1 MNYSTV
7 YVGMDVHKETFS
19 LCCYTNEKEQ
29 AEYSQKVDGHYSKV
43 LNYLEAMRFHYGDDA
58 VFICGY
64 EAGCL
69 GFTLYHQLTSHNVKC
84 VILAPTTMPKP
95 AGKKKVKTD
104 KRDAALIAR
113 CLAHRDYSPVHI
125 PTEQDEQ
132 VKEYIRMR
140 QDHKLAL
147 KKVKQQILA
156 FCLRHNYRYDAT
168 KNHWTQ
174 AHLQWLRSLK
184 PDGLYQEI
192 LSEYL
197 SSYDQLTDKLER
209 LDRRIEELAAQP
221 EYQEKTRHMS
231 CFLGIK
237 TQTALSTLVEVGDF
251 KRFASA
257 QQFASYLGLTPG
269 EDSSGGDQNRLGITK
284 AGNSH
289 IRTLLIETAQSYPR
303 GQIGYKSKTL
313 KARQYGNP
321 ADIIT
326 YADKANE
333 RLRRKY
339 YRMVLNQGKKAN
351 VAKTA
356 VAREL
361 ACFIWGMMTGN
372 TQ

>member
-1 MNYSTV
+1 M
-7 YVGMDVHKETFS
+7 
-19 LCCYTNEKEQ
+19 
-29 AEYSQKVDGHYSKV
+29 
-43 LNYLEAMRFHYGDDA
+43 
-58 VFICGY
+58 
-64 EAGCL
+64 
-69 GFTLYHQLTSHNVKC
+69 
-84 VILAPTTMPKP
+84 ILAPTTMPKP

-113 CLAHRDYSPVHI
+113 CLTHRDYSPVYI

-132 VKEYIRMR
+132 VREYIRMR
-140 QDHKLAL
+140 QDHKIAL

-156 FCLRHNYRYDAT
+156 LCLRHNYQYDAA

-192 LSEYL
+192 LAEYL
-197 SSYDQLTDKLER
+197 STYDQLTDKLER
-209 LDRRIEELAAQP
+209 LDGRIEELAAQP
-221 EYQEKTRHMS
+221 EYQEKTQHMS
-231 CFLGIK
+231 CFPGIK
-237 TQTALSTLVEVGDF
+237 TQTSLSTLVEVGDF

-257 QQFASYLGLTPG
+257 QHFASYLGLTPG
-269 EDSSGGDQNRLGITK
+269 EDSSGRDQNRLGITK
-284 AGNSH
+284 AGNSY
-289 IRTLLIETAQSYPR
+289 IRTLLIEAAQSYTR
-303 GQIGYKSKTL
+303 GQIGYKSKAL
-313 KARQYGNP
+313 KMRQNGNP

-339 YRMVLNQGKKAN
+339 YRMILSQGKKAN

-356 VAREL
+356 AAREL